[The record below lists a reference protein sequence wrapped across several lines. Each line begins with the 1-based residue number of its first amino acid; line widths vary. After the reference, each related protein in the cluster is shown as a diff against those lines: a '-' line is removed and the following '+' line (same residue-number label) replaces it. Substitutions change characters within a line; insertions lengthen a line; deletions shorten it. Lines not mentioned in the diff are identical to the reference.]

1 MDAYEEMLQKVGLL
15 HLKDDPEKLQ
25 EAILE
30 ELNMLAL
37 KDDPEAIFRQSV
49 EILKEKK
56 QEFDETKKELGTLIQ
71 VHSMKRQN

>member
-1 MDAYEEMLQKVGLL
+1 MDAYEEMLRKVGLL

-25 EAILE
+25 EAILK
-30 ELNMLAL
+30 ELNMSGL

-56 QEFDETKKELGTLIQ
+56 QEFDETKKEIGALIQ
-71 VHSMKRQN
+71 THSMKRHN